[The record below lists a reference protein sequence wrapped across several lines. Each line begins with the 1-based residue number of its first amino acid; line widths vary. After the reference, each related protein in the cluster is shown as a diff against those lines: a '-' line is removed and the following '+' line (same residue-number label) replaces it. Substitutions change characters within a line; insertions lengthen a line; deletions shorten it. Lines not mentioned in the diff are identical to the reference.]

1 MRKLKKL
8 FLAALM
14 VVGFNVAA
22 QAQEVAHI
30 NVSELIPLM
39 PESKTA
45 KDELTKLQD
54 KYKKELETMQK
65 DFQTKGQKYQSEAA
79 TAGDALNQTRMKEMQ
94 EMEER
99 IGMFAQNAQ
108 QEMAKKEMAL
118 SEPIL
123 TKAQQAIHKVARAK
137 GYKYV
142 LDSTIGSGVILADGP
157 NLMAEVKKELKILN

>member
-1 MRKLKKL
+1 MRKLRKL
-8 FLAALM
+8 FLAAIM

-22 QAQEVAHI
+22 QAQELAHI
-30 NVSELIPLM
+30 NVSELIPAM

-54 KYKKELETMQK
+54 KYKKEMETMQN
-65 DFQTKGQKYQSEAA
+65 DFQTKLKKYQAESA
-79 TAGDALNQTRMKEMQ
+79 TAGDALNETRGKEMQ
-94 EMEER
+94 EMEQR
-99 IGMFAQNAQ
+99 IYLFQQNAQ
-108 QEMAKKEMAL
+108 QEMGKKELAL

-142 LDSTIGSGVILADGP
+142 LDSSIGSGVILADGP
-157 NLMAEVKKELKILN
+157 DLMADVKKELKIN

>member
-1 MRKLKKL
+1 MRKLRNL
-8 FLAALM
+8 VLAAIA

-45 KDELTKLQD
+45 KTELEKLQE
-54 KYKKELETMQK
+54 KYKKEMETMQN
-65 DFQTKGQKYQSEAA
+65 DFQTKLKKYQAEAP
-79 TAGDALNQTRMKEMQ
+79 TAGDAVNETRGKEMQ
-94 EMEER
+94 DMEQR
-99 IGMFAQNAQ
+99 IQLFVQNAQ
-108 QEMAKKEMAL
+108 QEMGKKELAL

-142 LDSTIGSGVILADGP
+142 MDSTIGGGVIMADGP
-157 NLMAEVKKELKILN
+157 DLMADVKKELKIN

>member
-1 MRKLKKL
+1 MRKLRKL
-8 FLAALM
+8 FLAAIM

-30 NVSELIPLM
+30 NVSDLIPVM

-54 KYKKELETMQK
+54 KYKKEMETMQN
-65 DFQTKGQKYQSEAA
+65 DFQTKLKKYQSESA
-79 TAGDALNQTRMKEMQ
+79 TAGDALNETRGKEMQ
-94 EMEER
+94 EMEQR
-99 IGMFAQNAQ
+99 IYLFQQNAQ
-108 QEMAKKEMAL
+108 QEMEKKQLAL
-118 SEPIL
+118 TEPIL

-142 LDSTIGSGVILADGP
+142 LDSSIGSGVILADGP
-157 NLMAEVKKELKILN
+157 DLMADVKKELKIN